1 MTQKRQLTTS
11 MTNKTTQPQYKV
23 TPPTQKQLASMTLLE
38 LTSSVASLK
47 QALQVISEY
56 MNKHLKDA
64 GYMPQQSR
72 NDIFY
77 SAPRHYTDGHGDVGS
92 DASMGINNNYTP
104 TSAPALFDGRLAIVD
119 STLEDEFSGGEDLST
134 EEFAEERERLLDN
147 IRRSQQD

>member
-1 MTQKRQLTTS
+1 

-23 TPPTQKQLASMTLLE
+23 TPPTQKQLASMTLSD
-38 LTSSVASLK
+38 LTSSIASLK

-77 SAPRHYTDGHGDVGS
+77 SAPRHYTDGHSDIGS

-119 STLEDEFSGGEDLST
+119 STLEAEFNRGEDMST
-134 EEFAEERERLLDN
+134 EDITGERERLDLLTS
-147 IRRSQQD
+147 IRGSQQD

>member
-1 MTQKRQLTTS
+1 

-23 TPPTQKQLASMTLLE
+23 TPPNQKQLASMTLSD
-38 LTSSVASLK
+38 LTSSIASLK

-64 GYMPQQSR
+64 GYTPQQSR

-92 DASMGINNNYTP
+92 DASMGVNDYTP
-104 TSAPALFDGRLAIVD
+104 TSAPTLFDGRLAIVD
-119 STLEDEFSGGEDLST
+119 STLEEEFRREVYLST
-134 EEFAEERERLLDN
+134 EEFAEEQERLYLLN
-147 IRRSQQD
+147 SIRSSQQ

>member
-1 MTQKRQLTTS
+1 

-23 TPPTQKQLASMTLLE
+23 TPPNQKQLASMTLSD
-38 LTSSVASLK
+38 LTSSIASLK

-64 GYMPQQSR
+64 GYTPQQSR

-92 DASMGINNNYTP
+92 DASMGVNDYTP

-119 STLEDEFSGGEDLST
+119 STLEDEFSRGEDMST
-134 EEFAEERERLLDN
+134 EDITGERERLDLLTS
-147 IRRSQQD
+147 IRGSQQD

>member
-1 MTQKRQLTTS
+1 

-23 TPPTQKQLASMTLLE
+23 TPPNQKQLANMTLSE
-38 LTSSVASLK
+38 LTSSIASLK

-64 GYMPQQSR
+64 GYTPQQSR

-77 SAPRHYTDGHGDVGS
+77 SAPRHYTDGHGDLGS
-92 DASMGINNNYTP
+92 DTDMRINDYTP

-119 STLEDEFSGGEDLST
+119 STLEDEFSRGGDMST
-134 EEFAEERERLLDN
+134 EDITGERERLDLLTS
-147 IRRSQQD
+147 IRGSQQQ

>member
-1 MTQKRQLTTS
+1 

-23 TPPTQKQLASMTLLE
+23 TPPNQKQLASMTLSD
-38 LTSSVASLK
+38 LTSSIASLK

-64 GYMPQQSR
+64 GYTPQQSR

-92 DASMGINNNYTP
+92 DASMGVNDYTP

-119 STLEDEFSGGEDLST
+119 STLEDEFSRGGDLST
-134 EEFAEERERLLDN
+134 ENITGERERLDLLTS
-147 IRRSQQD
+147 IRGSQQQ

>member
-1 MTQKRQLTTS
+1 

-23 TPPTQKQLASMTLLE
+23 TPPNQKQLASMTLSD
-38 LTSSVASLK
+38 LTSSIASLK

-92 DASMGINNNYTP
+92 DASMGVNDYTP

-119 STLEDEFSGGEDLST
+119 STLEDEFSRGGDLST
-134 EEFAEERERLLDN
+134 ENITGERERLDLLTS
-147 IRRSQQD
+147 IRGSQQQ

>member
-1 MTQKRQLTTS
+1 

-23 TPPTQKQLASMTLLE
+23 TPPNQKQLANMTLSE
-38 LTSSVASLK
+38 LTSSIASLK

-64 GYMPQQSR
+64 GYTPQQSR

-92 DASMGINNNYTP
+92 DIDAGINNNYTP
-104 TSAPALFDGRLAIVD
+104 TSAPSLFEGRLAIVD
-119 STLEDEFSGGEDLST
+119 STLEDEFSRGGDLST
-134 EEFAEERERLLDN
+134 EEFVEEQERLNLLNN
-147 IRRSQQD
+147 IRRNQQQ